1 MKSAQPEAVAVNR
14 VNPGDTLRNAREQ
27 KDWSVAE
34 VAAQLNLTP
43 SRLSQIESAEFEK
56 LPGHTFA
63 RGYVRAYAKL
73 LGLDQAVLVEQ
84 FDLFTGSNAVGSNV
98 QGLGRIEEP
107 VKYSQRIL
115 RFVSFALLVALA
127 VVGFYWWQGQAE
139 RQATEQS
146 AANMGHVEVEGADGA
161 TQIHPLDEPED
172 QAVEAAQEAA
182 PLDLGTT
189 AATTDGGETAPPSAA
204 EEGEP
209 VAAPSAPTAP
219 AQDNAAQT
227 AAVVA
232 AAPAADASAA
242 TPAAPAAPTEAA
254 PVAAAGE
261 GSVAINFSADC
272 WLQLTDANGKVV
284 FSGLK
289 RKGETLQAVGTPPL
303 ALRLGFARGAEVSY
317 NGQQV
322 DVTPHI
328 ANGGTARLSLGQ

>member
-14 VNPGDTLRNAREQ
+14 INPGETLRNAREQ
-27 KDWSVAE
+27 KDLSVAE

-43 SRLSQIESAEFEK
+43 TRLGQIEAAEFEK

-84 FDLFTGSNAVGSNV
+84 FDQFTGSNAVGSNV

-115 RFVSFALLVALA
+115 RFVSFALLVGLA

-139 RQATEQS
+139 RQANEQASS
-146 AANMGHVEVEGADGA
+146 ALGHVEVEGADGA

-182 PLDLGTT
+182 PLDLGSI
-189 AATTDGGETAPPSAA
+189 APTDESEEGAPPTAA

-209 VAAPSAPTAP
+209 EAAPATPNST
-219 AQDNAAQT
+219 QDNAAQD
-227 AAVVA
+227 AAVA
-232 AAPAADASAA
+232 AAPAAPAETAE
-242 TPAAPAAPTEAA
+242 AAPAPATEQ

-261 GSVAINFSADC
+261 GNVAINFSADC
-272 WLQLTDANGKVV
+272 WLQVTDADGKVV

-289 RKGETLQAVGTPPL
+289 RKGENLQVVGKAPL

-317 NGQQV
+317 NGQPV

-328 ANGGTARLSLGQ
+328 ANGGTARLTLGQ